1 MSGERTPFPI
11 VRTSIYACCAMR
23 GDSNEHRAALLL
35 DVREEKQQDY
45 AWWRWYFDYQAKH
58 QALPKYNKGEGNE

>member
-1 MSGERTPFPI
+1 
-11 VRTSIYACCAMR
+11 MR